1 MKNTRMGPYGYLRH
15 EEECK
20 RKRKRVLKKK
30 KKETKKKLRTPG
42 RYVVQRHQYTIGIL
56 IRSQVNEEKK
66 FLNKKRMSFKKYDRL
81 LHIVTHLSLIVIK
94 IVTSCD
100 DNLSG

>member
-1 MKNTRMGPYGYLRH
+1 M
-15 EEECK
+15 
-20 RKRKRVLKKK
+20 
-30 KKETKKKLRTPG
+30 
-42 RYVVQRHQYTIGIL
+42 QRHQYTIGIL